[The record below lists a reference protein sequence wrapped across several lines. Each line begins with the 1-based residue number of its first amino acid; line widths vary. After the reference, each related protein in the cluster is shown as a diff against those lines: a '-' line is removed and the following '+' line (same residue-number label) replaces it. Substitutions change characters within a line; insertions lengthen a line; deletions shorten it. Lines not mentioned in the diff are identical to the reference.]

1 MPLSPLR
8 RTLAAGGLAAGG
20 LAALGPTTLSS
31 AAVACPALPG

>member
-8 RTLAAGGLAAGG
+8 RTLAAGG